1 MHGAGAVAVRL
12 LVVEDSLKMSALLER
27 AFREDGYAVDVQA
40 SGSDAVWMASE
51 CGYDAVILDVGLPD
65 IDGFDVCRQLRER
78 ARWMPILM
86 LTAREAVPDR
96 VHGLDAGADDY
107 VTKPF
112 EIAELQARVRALI
125 RRGPGERPAVLAVGD
140 LLLDPAARTVRRAG
154 TPVSMA
160 AKEFAILEYFMRH
173 PGQVLSRARFLEHVW
188 DFARDGDSNI
198 VDVYVRILRDK
209 IDRPFGTRSIE
220 TVRGAGYRLT
230 P

>member
-1 MHGAGAVAVRL
+1 MGGAVVRL
-12 LVVEDSLKMSALLER
+12 LVVEDTPKMAALLQR

-51 CGYDAVILDVGLPD
+51 CDFDAVILDIGLPD

-96 VHGLDAGADDY
+96 VRGLDVGADDY

-112 EIAELQARVRALI
+112 NIEELRARVRALV
-125 RRGPGERPAVLAVGD
+125 RRSLGERPAVLTVGD
-140 LLLDPAARTVRRAG
+140 LTLDPAARTVCRG
-154 TPVSMA
+154 STSISLA

-173 PGQVLSRARFLEHVW
+173 PAQVISRARFLEHVW
-188 DFARDGDSNI
+188 DFAGAGDSNI
-198 VDVYVRILRDK
+198 VDVYVRILREK
-209 IDRPFGTRSIE
+209 IDRPFGTQSIE

-230 P
+230 S